1 MTTGITRK
9 TTSQVSTLKKNQS
22 TAKTGKTGSSSSASS
37 SQKSGSAAQTDSVN
51 ITASATQMQE
61 LENRI
66 NSMPVV
72 DAAIVD
78 SVQQQLSTGSFEVN
92 EKSTADK
99 LLTTEKNLASGD

>member
-1 MTTGITRK
+1 MTIGITRK
-9 TTSQVSTLKKNQS
+9 STSQVATLKKNQS
-22 TAKTGKTGSSSSASS
+22 SSKAGKAGASSGAGSSA
-37 SQKSGSAAQTDSVN
+37 KSGSASQSDSVS
-51 ITASATQMQE
+51 ITASATQLQE

-78 SVQQQLSTGSFEVN
+78 NVQQQLSTGSFEVN

-99 LLTTEKNLASGD
+99 LLTSEKNLSGAD

>member
-9 TTSQVSTLKKNQS
+9 TTSQVATLKKNQS
-22 TAKTGKTGSSSSASS
+22 GSKAGKAGASS
-37 SQKSGSAAQTDSVN
+37 GSAKSGSAAQSDSVSL
-51 ITASATQMQE
+51 TASATQLQE
-61 LENRI
+61 LESRI

-92 EKSTADK
+92 EKSTANK
-99 LLTTEKNLASGD
+99 LLTSEKNLSGAD

>member
-1 MTTGITRK
+1 MTIGITRK
-9 TTSQVSTLKKNQS
+9 NTSQVSTLKKNQS
-22 TAKTGKTGSSSSASS
+22 TAKSGKTGSSTSASS
-37 SQKSGSAAQTDSVN
+37 SAKSGSAAQTDSVN
-51 ITASATQMQE
+51 ITASATQLQE

-99 LLTTEKNLASGD
+99 LLTTEKNLAGGD